1 MPKVP
6 PGGISEHLD
15 HNENEH
21 RASLEKGN
29 VDSESVRKRRKPKA
43 RREASNANSDW
54 CHRGIGD
61 GMGAKEQ
68 RVNTGS
74 PERWGERP
82 ELEIREDQI
91 RPPRV
96 TERSVVAKKRVTI
109 VEQRDLR
116 SRATQ
121 EVARAGRLA

>member
-1 MPKVP
+1 MQKVP
-6 PGGISEHLD
+6 QGGISEHID

-29 VDSESVRKRRKPKA
+29 VDAESVILRRRPKA
-43 RREASNANSDW
+43 GCEASNASSIR

-74 PERWGERP
+74 PVRWGERP
-82 ELEIREDQI
+82 RLEIREDQNGSHG
-91 RPPRV
+91 V
-96 TERSVVAKKRVTI
+96 TERSVVAKKRVMI
-109 VEQRDLR
+109 VEQRDLS
-116 SRATQ
+116 SRATL
-121 EVARAGRLA
+121 EVTRG